1 MKKKILSLLLAL
13 VMALSLVPT
22 SVLAAPVDL
31 GKAHV
36 IVENTTFTKPVDGKA
51 PAWTGT
57 LVDTWVKLTEDST
70 MMGCVAQALEAK
82 GYSQTG
88 AESNY
93 ISEINGLSEFD
104 GGFMSGWMG
113 TLNDWFTNEGF
124 AAFTVAAGKLE
135 SGDEIRIMYTCAYG
149 DDLGGSWGN
158 NDNTVKALTFSAGEL
173 SPAFDKDTHSYTLK
187 LAPEVSSVVVTPTA
201 SNKNFQVRT
210 SVGDTVYKR
219 TAEIPVADGV
229 VITVKCGDPS
239 WPGMN
244 QGVEK
249 AEEYTIT
256 VEQAAPAFVKVTVRS
271 QAAGGYLHAP
281 QEVEVSSVDAER
293 YGFTDEVEGVSALDA
308 LVKAHELVFGE
319 AFTKATAGEYL
330 VVGSTGWISKIFG
343 TATYA
348 SGHYVNGGY
357 PNDGTPASSGGGY
370 NGTMVTQTALLSGD
384 VVDFYV
390 MSDEDSYSDYYT
402 WVDAPAEMQVGQTVT
417 ATVTGFYAMSGYL
430 YKDPASLK
438 AAAKPLEGA
447 KLGWMDPETGNVT
460 VIDGAV
466 TDEKGQATFTVTNG
480 FTGYLTAVSNEDE
493 EVYVLLNPTAKVKEV
508 PVATVDLTGLHSAQL
523 ASLKLY
529 TYTDGVKGSVDLLAG
544 KSTVADGYKLKYA
557 DVKLPAGNYWVQGYN
572 EAGQYNGGIVVTV
585 TADTTA
591 ITFQRVY
598 EIYAT
603 NSGWVEN
610 TDYTI
615 DYQVVSADG
624 MNRNAKT
631 GTSTNWGTIR
641 TSGIFVEGDTVKA
654 TLTPVGDK
662 AAGYNPITVK
672 KSGSETTDK
681 GALDLTAKIPAI
693 LGITVTAP
701 AGSTVRMGVFSN
713 NYVYGIDEPVSVET
727 KGDTLTANFRVSDI
741 SGNRFVRVQHP
752 DGVTYWNFGTNW
764 KNGAEITV
772 TKDDL
777 HIGDES
783 FTKDTVYR
791 FEKNTYD
798 LGNVYLNIN
807 SQGYLNLEQ
816 GQTRELDVFR
826 SWQLTE
832 GFMNAK
838 IALPDVHY
846 TVVDLNG
853 QPSDV
858 VTITPDENLSA
869 QAVMKANKAGTAIV
883 LVTYDAV
890 THMQGQ
896 TSNTANHGFSAIW
909 PEFTGVFVVSVG
921 ADGSSIATNMTMDRM
936 DATIS
941 KDEQKNLD
949 AEFDTL
955 FYLGDA
961 GASYSFKPEDGCT
974 VTVARSTVTDKMTFN
989 GFTDSGVTVAADG
1002 TVTVTGLTTGRHIIC
1017 VEKDGVK
1024 TYQVVTARGVSYD
1037 FLDADGNVLPAGTE
1051 FKAGDKV
1058 TIQFHG
1064 LTSAR
1069 EKLARYY
1076 NFNFSLYYRGANGTF
1091 FRSNPGGGFGVYDFS
1106 GNPVRQQI
1114 EITIPEDWTDLSY
1127 DLTGAIKQGGF
1138 AGLSSHRDQSYG
1150 VPATGISGDESS
1162 GIFSALPALSLKLE
1176 GWHVNDVIEKINAI
1190 GEVTLAS
1197 EEAIT
1202 AARAAYGAL
1211 TEAQQAQVTNYDKLT
1226 AAEARLADLKA
1237 AKAEDDMIDAIGE
1250 VTLESEEAIAAARA
1264 AYKALTEAQQ
1274 AEVKSYDKLT
1284 AAEARLADLKAAKAV
1299 DEKIDAIGDVTL
1311 ESESAIDAA
1320 RAAYKALTE
1329 AQQAEVKSYD
1339 KLTAAEARLADLK
1352 AAKAVDDQ
1360 IDAIGEVTLESESA
1374 IVAARNAYEALTEA
1388 QQAEVKNYD
1397 KLTAAEARLAVLK
1410 PAKPVEDLIDAIG
1423 EVTLG
1428 SEDAIA
1434 AARNA
1439 YEALTEAQQA
1449 EVKNY
1454 DKLTTAEAAYAKL
1467 LAEQSKRLQEIYKTT
1482 GDYMSE
1488 LGTPGV
1494 GSVGGE
1500 WMTIGLSRSGRTV
1513 PAGYYDAVVEYV
1525 KAKAD
1530 ANERLHRAKVTD
1542 NARIILALTAIGKDV
1557 TNVGGHNL
1565 LKGLDDMAYVQK
1577 QGINGPIWTLI
1588 ALDSHNYPT
1597 MGDVTREK
1605 LIEVILDAQLTD
1617 GGWALSGET
1626 ADPDM
1631 TAMAIQALAPYYK
1644 TNETVKAAVDKALEA
1659 LSAMQ
1664 RGDGGFASW
1673 GTVNS
1678 ESCAQVIVALTALGI
1693 DPATDSRFVKNGLTV
1708 LDALASFYVTGGGFK
1723 HIASGELDG
1732 MATEQGY
1739 YALAAY
1745 YRFAN
1750 GQTSLY
1756 DMSDVTIQPS
1766 IHTHDFGAW
1775 TVTTPATCTTD
1786 GVETRTCACGETETR
1801 AIPATGHVDADHD
1814 GKCDVCQAVINPVEP
1829 GDHTHAF
1836 GAWTVTTPAT
1846 CTTDGVETRTCA
1858 CGETETRAI
1867 PATGH
1872 VDADH
1877 DGKCD
1882 VCQAVINPVDPGDPD
1897 HPTPVN
1903 PDDPGK
1909 TDPSDP
1915 GKTDPAD
1922 PGTDKPATGD
1932 SGVLVW
1938 VVALPT
1944 ALLAAAFVLKRKERE
1959 A

>member
-22 SVLAAPVDL
+22 SVLAAPDDL

-585 TADTTA
+585 AEDTTA

-624 MNRNAKT
+624 MNRKAEP

-752 DGVTYWNFGTNW
+752 DGVTYWTFDKFKDGQSIN
-764 KNGAEITV
+764 V
-772 TKDDL
+772 TKEDL
-777 HIGDES
+777 HIGDAS

-1037 FLDADGNVLPAGTE
+1037 FLDADGNALPAGTE

-1106 GNPVRQQI
+1106 GNPVRQKI

-1202 AARAAYGAL
+1202 AARAAYEAL

-1237 AKAEDDMIDAIGE
+1237 AKAVDDMIDAIGE
-1250 VTLESEEAIAAARA
+1250 VTLESEETIAAARA
-1264 AYKALTEAQQ
+1264 AYE
-1274 AEVKSYDKLT
+1274 
-1284 AAEARLADLKAAKAV
+1284 
-1299 DEKIDAIGDVTL
+1299 
-1311 ESESAIDAA
+1311 
-1320 RAAYKALTE
+1320 ALTE

-1360 IDAIGEVTLESESA
+1360 IDAIGEVTLESEDA
-1374 IVAARNAYEALTEA
+1374 IDAARNAYEALTEA

-1605 LIEVILDAQLTD
+1605 LLGVILDAQLTD

-1644 TNETVKAAVDKALEA
+1644 ADETVKAAVDKALEA

-1664 RGDGGFASW
+1664 RPDGGFASW

-1693 DPATDSRFVKNGLTV
+1693 DPATDSRFVKNGVTV
-1708 LDALASFYVTGGGFK
+1708 LSALAGFYVDGGGFK
-1723 HIASGELDG
+1723 HIADGELDG

-1766 IHTHDFGAW
+1766 IHTHD
-1775 TVTTPATCTTD
+1775 
-1786 GVETRTCACGETETR
+1786 
-1801 AIPATGHVDADHD
+1801 
-1814 GKCDVCQAVINPVEP
+1814 
-1829 GDHTHAF
+1829 F

>member
-57 LVDTWVKLTEDST
+57 LVDTWVKLTEEST
-70 MMGCVAQALEAK
+70 MMSCVAEALKAK
-82 GYSQTG
+82 GYTHTG
-88 AESNY
+88 TTY
-93 ISEINGLSEFD
+93 ISEINGLSELD
-104 GGFMSGWMG
+104 GGSASGWMG
-113 TLNDWFTNEGF
+113 TLNDWFTNAGF
-124 AAFTVAAGKLE
+124 DAFTVANGKLE
-135 SGDEIRIMYTCAYG
+135 AGDEIRVMYTCSLG
-149 DDLGGSWGN
+149 DDLGGSWNN
-158 NDNTVKALTFSAGEL
+158 NDTTVKALTFSAGEL

-187 LAPEVSSVVVTPTA
+187 LAADVSSVVVTPTA

-210 SVGDTVYKR
+210 SVDGTEYKR
-219 TAEIPVADGV
+219 TAEIPVADGT
-229 VITVKCGDPS
+229 VITVKCGDPA
-239 WPGMN
+239 WPSMN
-244 QGVEK
+244 GKPEK

-256 VEQAAPAFVKVTVRS
+256 VEQAAPAAVKVTLRS

-281 QEVEVSSVDAER
+281 QEVEVSALEAEK
-293 YGFTDEVEGVSALDA
+293 YGFTDAVEGVSALDA
-308 LVKAHELVFGE
+308 LVKAHELAFGD
-319 AFTKATAGEYL
+319 AFTKETAGKYL
-330 VVGSTGWISKIFG
+330 DVGSTGWISKIFG
-343 TATYA
+343 VETYA
-348 SGHYVNGGY
+348 CGFYVNGGY
-357 PNDGTPASSGGGY
+357 PNDGTPANNGVGY
-370 NGTMVTQTALLSGD
+370 NGTMVTNTPLLNGD
-384 VVDFYV
+384 VVDFYI
-390 MSDEDSYSDYYT
+390 MSDENRYSDYYT
-402 WVDAPAEMQVGQTVT
+402 WVDAPAEMYVGQEVT
-417 ATVTGFYAMSGYL
+417 ATVTGFYAMEGYR
-430 YKDPASLK
+430 YKTPAELK
-438 AAAKPLEGA
+438 AAAKPLKGA
-447 KLGWMDPETGNVT
+447 KLGWVDPETGNVT

-466 TDEKGQATFTVTNG
+466 TDKKGQATFTVADG
-480 FTGYLTAVSNEDE
+480 FTGYLTAVNNEDAK
-493 EVYVLLNPTAKVKEV
+493 VYALLNPTAKVKEV
-508 PVATVDLTGLHSAQL
+508 PVVTLDLKGLHSAQL

-529 TYTDGVKGSVDLLAG
+529 TYTDGVKGDVDLLAG

-624 MNRNAKT
+624 MNRKAEP

-641 TSGIFVEGDTVKA
+641 TSGIFVECDTVKA
-654 TLTPVGDK
+654 TFTPIGDK
-662 AAGYNPITVK
+662 AGKFNPLTVT
-672 KSGSETTDK
+672 KSSADTAPDK
-681 GALDLTAKIPAI
+681 GALYINGRVPEALN
-693 LGITVTAP
+693 ITVTAP

-713 NYVYGIDEPVSVET
+713 NYVYDIDEPVSVET
-727 KGDTLTANFRVSDI
+727 KGDTLTANFHVSDI

-752 DGVTYWNFGTNW
+752 DGVTYWTFDKFKDGQSIN
-764 KNGAEITV
+764 V
-772 TKDDL
+772 TKEDL
-777 HIGDES
+777 HIGDAS

-921 ADGSSIATNMTMDRM
+921 ADGSSIATNMTIDRM

-1106 GNPVRQQI
+1106 GNPVRQKI

-1176 GWHVNDVIEKINAI
+1176 GWHVNDVIEKIDAI

-1202 AARAAYGAL
+1202 AARAAYEAL

-1237 AKAEDDMIDAIGE
+1237 AKAVDDMIDAIGE
-1250 VTLESEEAIAAARA
+1250 VTLESEGAIDAARA
-1264 AYKALTEAQQ
+1264 AYGALTEARQ

-1299 DEKIDAIGDVTL
+1299 DEKIDAIGEVTL
-1311 ESESAIDAA
+1311 ESENAIDAA
-1320 RAAYKALTE
+1320 RA
-1329 AQQAEVKSYD
+1329 
-1339 KLTAAEARLADLK
+1339 
-1352 AAKAVDDQ
+1352 
-1360 IDAIGEVTLESESA
+1360 
-1374 IVAARNAYEALTEA
+1374 AYEALTEA
-1388 QQAEVKNYD
+1388 QQAQVTNYD

-1410 PAKPVEDLIDAIG
+1410 PAKPVEKLIDAIG

-1428 SEDAIA
+1428 SESDIA
-1434 AARNA
+1434 AARTA
-1439 YEALTEAQQA
+1439 YDNLTEAQQA

-1454 DKLTTAEAAYAKL
+1454 DKLTAAEAAYARL

-1482 GDYMSE
+1482 GDFMAT
-1488 LGTPGV
+1488 LGTPTV
-1494 GSVGGE
+1494 NSTGGE
-1500 WMTIGLSRSGRTV
+1500 WMVIGLARSGRPV
-1513 PAGYYDAVVEYV
+1513 PAGYYDNVVEYV
-1525 KAKAD
+1525 KTMAD

-1542 NARIILALTAIGKDV
+1542 NARVILGLTAIGKDV

-1565 LKGLDDMAYVQK
+1565 LKGLDNMAYVQK
-1577 QGINGPIWTLI
+1577 QGINGPIFTLI

-1605 LIEVILDAQLTD
+1605 LIQVILDAQLPG
-1617 GGWALSGET
+1617 GGWTLSGEN
-1626 ADPDM
+1626 ADTDM

-1644 TNETVKAAVDKALEA
+1644 TNETVKAAVDKALEV
-1659 LSAMQ
+1659 LSALQ
-1664 RGDGGFASW
+1664 RNDGGFGSW

-1693 DPATDSRFVKNGLTV
+1693 DLATDSRFVKNGNTV
-1708 LDALASFYVTGGGFK
+1708 LDALAGFYVTGGGFK
-1723 HIASGELDG
+1723 HTADGERNG

-1745 YRFAN
+1745 FRFVNA
-1750 GQTSLY
+1750 QTQLY
-1756 DMSDVTIQPS
+1756 DMSDVTIQIDS
-1766 IHTHDFGAW
+1766 HTHAFGAWTVTTPATCTKDGVETRSCACGETETRIIPATGHAFGAW

-1786 GVETRTCACGETETR
+1786 GVETRSCACGETETRIIPATGHAFGAWTVTTPATCTTDGVETRSCACGETETR

-1814 GKCDVCQAVINPVEP
+1814 GKCDVCQAVI
-1829 GDHTHAF
+1829 
-1836 GAWTVTTPAT
+1836 
-1846 CTTDGVETRTCA
+1846 
-1858 CGETETRAI
+1858 
-1867 PATGH
+1867 
-1872 VDADH
+1872 
-1877 DGKCD
+1877 
-1882 VCQAVINPVDPGDPD
+1882 
-1897 HPTPVN
+1897 TPV
-1903 PDDPGK
+1903 DPGK
-1909 TDPSDP
+1909 TDP
-1915 GKTDPAD
+1915 TN
-1922 PGTDKPATGD
+1922 PGTDTPATGD
-1932 SGVLVW
+1932 TGVLVW
-1938 VVALPT
+1938 VIALPV